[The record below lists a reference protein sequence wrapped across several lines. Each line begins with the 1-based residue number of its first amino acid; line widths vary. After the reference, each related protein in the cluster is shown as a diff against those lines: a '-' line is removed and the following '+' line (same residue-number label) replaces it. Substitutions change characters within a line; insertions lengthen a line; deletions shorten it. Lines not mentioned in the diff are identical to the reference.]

1 MSQGGYNLTAG
12 SALNYDVRTTIT
24 AVYSTMM
31 RMSLLQRLRQ
41 AESIDEKCVRVNRR
55 QCKANDTV
63 AF

>member
-24 AVYSTMM
+24 AVHTTMM
-31 RMSLLQRLRQ
+31 MSLLQRLRQ